1 MGLKYRI
8 LQDGNFRNYKIQYKG
23 WFFWKDWKKWEGC
36 WAGGDYVTRTFN
48 SVSEAIN
55 AWNEEQA
62 QQFQYEQSKKWKVVW
77 P

>member
-23 WFFWKDWKKWEGC
+23 WFFWKDWKRWEEG
-36 WAGGDYVTRTFN
+36 WGGGDYVPRTFN